1 MKKILFVLLLC
12 FSFCTMTFAEQDTT
26 ILSMPTKCFNAEG
39 ILPYIDGCPDEDFER
54 KANGVIIN
62 TIRSMVK
69 QIGQAGTFS
78 YSVQLNRS
86 SVVSI
91 LLKAQNG
98 NRTFYKSLN
107 LDLTKGVDAP
117 IYTFF
122 VQNEEMAKILGKF
135 DSYIFTDNGVYLKDK
150 GHLKYDRF
158 IPFAKILTNVRIGEA
173 GRLFKIARLTRKSEK
188 KILHIPKNSLFA
200 IQLDSNPTTGYRW
213 NADLPPKGEIIKISS
228 SFIIPNQEKQQ
239 TGTPGKEI
247 LFFYTNT
254 PGKYDINFH
263 YNRSWEKFNIEQFIT
278 TVVVR
283 EA

>member
-1 MKKILFVLLLC
+1 MKKFIAALLLC
-12 FSFCTMTFAEQDTT
+12 FSFCTIALAEQDTT
-26 ILSMPTKCFNAEG
+26 VLSMPTKCFDAEG
-39 ILPYIDGCPDEDFER
+39 ILPYIDGSPDEDFER

-62 TIRSMVK
+62 TLRSMVK
-69 QIGQAGTFS
+69 EIGKEGFFS

-86 SVVSI
+86 SVVSV
-91 LLKAQNG
+91 LLKAKNG
-98 NRTFYKSLN
+98 NRILYKALN

-122 VQNEEMAKILGKF
+122 VQNEEMDTELGKF
-135 DSYIFTDNGVYLKDK
+135 DSYIFTENGVYLKDK
-150 GHLKYDRF
+150 GNLKYDRF
-158 IPFAKILTNVRIGEA
+158 VPFAKILTNVRIGEA

-213 NADLPPKGEIIKISS
+213 NADLPANGEIIKVSS

-247 LFFYTNT
+247 LFFYANT
-254 PGKYDINFH
+254 PGKYDISFH
-263 YNRSWEKFNIEQFIT
+263 YNRSWEKFNIEEFVT
-278 TVVVR
+278 TIAVR
-283 EA
+283 E

>member
-12 FSFCTMTFAEQDTT
+12 LSFCTVTLAEQDTT

-39 ILPYIDGCPDEDFER
+39 ILPYIDGSFDEDFER

-62 TIRSMVK
+62 TLRSMVK

-86 SVVSI
+86 SVVSV
-91 LLKAQNG
+91 LLKAQNR
-98 NRTFYKSLN
+98 NRILYKALN

-122 VQNEEMAKILGKF
+122 VQNEEMTKALGNF

-158 IPFAKILTNVRIGEA
+158 VPFAKILTNVRIGEA

-200 IQLDSNPTTGYRW
+200 VQLDSNPTTGYRW
-213 NADLPPKGEIIKISS
+213 NADLPAKGEIIKVSS
-228 SFIIPNQEKQQ
+228 SFIMPTQEKQQ

-247 LFFYTNT
+247 LFFYANT

-283 EA
+283 E